1 MPDPIKITFYNP
13 DDSVKAEYSKLRIPL
28 GLVDIALD
36 LAESKEQKSD
46 QETWDAIKA
55 FIVEVFGGQ
64 FTLDELNKGADLV
77 DVMSVFAMV
86 VAKVNHV
93 SRFFN
98 PNPLRPESRPEPTK
112 SEAPSST
119 SK

>member
-28 GLVDIALD
+28 GLVDIALE
-36 LAESKEQKSD
+36 LAERKEERTD
-46 QETWDAIKA
+46 RETWDDIKA

-64 FTLDELNKGADLV
+64 FTLDDLNAGADLV
-77 DVMSVFAMV
+77 DIMSVFAMV
-86 VAKVNHV
+86 VAKINHV

-98 PNPLRPESRPEPTK
+98 PNPRRPESRPEPKTP
-112 SEAPSST
+112 ETPSQT
-119 SK
+119 